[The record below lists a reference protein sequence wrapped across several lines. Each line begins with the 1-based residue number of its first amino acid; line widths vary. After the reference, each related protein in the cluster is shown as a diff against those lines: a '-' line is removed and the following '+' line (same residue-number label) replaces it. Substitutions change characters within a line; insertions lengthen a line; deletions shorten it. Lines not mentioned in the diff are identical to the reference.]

1 MTAPLLTALRQA
13 VKLRAVTPTN
23 QPGSDN
29 AKFGG
34 TTYYRQADADAA
46 RDDQTR
52 AEKLDRQWA
61 PAMRAAGWWL
71 S

>member
-1 MTAPLLTALRQA
+1 MKTTLNAIRVQSAQ
-13 VKLRAVTPTN
+13 KL
-23 QPGSDN
+23 PGSDN

-46 RDDQTR
+46 RDNQTR

-61 PAMRAAGWWL
+61 EAMRLGGWWL
-71 S
+71 